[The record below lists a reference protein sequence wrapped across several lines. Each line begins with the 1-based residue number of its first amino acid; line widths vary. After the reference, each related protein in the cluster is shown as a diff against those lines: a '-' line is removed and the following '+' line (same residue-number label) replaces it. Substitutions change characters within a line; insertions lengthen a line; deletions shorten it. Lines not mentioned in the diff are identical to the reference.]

1 MIFALFKCG
10 IFLQSQVF
18 FDLLIGGNIYCTPM
32 MSASVAN
39 SWFCFPGPQ
48 GFLMCIYDRGTF
60 SLVNTAHVLS
70 LK

>member
-39 SWFCFPGPQ
+39 SWFCFPGPHP
-48 GFLMCIYDRGTF
+48 GKMSGGI
-60 SLVNTAHVLS
+60 
-70 LK
+70 